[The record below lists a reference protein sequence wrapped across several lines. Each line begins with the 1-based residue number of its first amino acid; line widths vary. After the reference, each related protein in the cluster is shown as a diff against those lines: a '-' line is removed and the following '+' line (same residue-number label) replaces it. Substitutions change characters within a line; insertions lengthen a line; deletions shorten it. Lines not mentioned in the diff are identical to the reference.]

1 MYVYSES
8 EYKIKQAGLAV
19 VLTLVITFFTTNFNY
34 LFIFY
39 SNEFLLS
46 YSLIK
51 CQNIVGRT

>member
-1 MYVYSES
+1 MYSVS

-39 SNEFLLS
+39 SNKFLLS